1 MRLTLRVG
9 GLRCGGV
16 GPLAQI
22 LYEIGVALGAGFP
35 FGGFDDFAA
44 VGAGAQGEFVVFGAA
59 AIFVGDDAPDGS
71 AVFGHC

>member
-16 GPLAQI
+16 GLLAQL

-35 FGGFDDFAA
+35 FGGLDDFVA
-44 VGAGAQGEFVVFGAA
+44 VGAGAQG
-59 AIFVGDDAPDGS
+59 
-71 AVFGHC
+71 